1 MAQFKD
7 DKFTHI
13 KSDIEKLRKKPT
25 MYISYIGSRGALHLA
40 KEAINNAWDEAFS
53 NLSPCDDILIAYN
66 VTKNMI
72 TVQDNGRGIPFDQV
86 EIVSSYLQAGSNI
99 DKAKD
104 KENAAD
110 LAGDNGV
117 GLTAVNALSDF
128 LIFKIKRNGEL
139 GEFRFEDGILVD
151 KKFTTLIN
159 DERNSHGT
167 LISFVPSETYLKKC
181 NISAKELRDWINEVS
196 YTIPSNIRTRLL
208 IIDEEKNKVKEEE
221 FVHKNGIVDLM
232 DEMVKDKVIKTI
244 YLKQNFPEL
253 KTRSEIAFNISQ
265 GDTSDFT
272 KVISFC
278 NRVSTIEK
286 GTHVEAAKNAWCRA
300 ITKIADEIMTENDK
314 KKYKIQYDDCR
325 IGLAN
330 VTVLFTPTPLFTG
343 QTKQKVDNSALFK
356 PLVNQMYND
365 LIDYLHSNPS
375 EAKKIVTIVKN
386 SAKAR
391 QEVVKIRKSDYAR
404 MDSFE
409 AAVEKGFIDCL
420 YPKKGEIWALEGDSS
435 LNQFKGSRDYRY
447 QAGFKFKGNPK
458 NVYGLTIPQILANQ
472 EMKVWTKVLGAG
484 IGTDF
489 DIRKL
494 RYDKIILFP
503 DSDID
508 GYNIG
513 SLWSAYFLWVMPQ
526 VVQAGKLYRAIAPL
540 YMLYDKKHPYV
551 ISKNEYYELFA
562 DTVSK
567 NMRLVD
573 LDGNELNRKQ
583 MIDIISKNKDYYDEI
598 IALTRYYRTHN
609 EIIEFSLLY
618 YGMRDF
624 GKLLQQKFPDLRYH
638 ENEETI
644 DGEYKSVHQYI
655 TLGKSFKE
663 KCKRLYN
670 IIHDVNEGNIYY
682 RIIDKGEFLDGL
694 HSLGSFFIM
703 NQKYL
708 PSIDRRIKGIGELP
722 GEVLWETTLNP
733 KNRELLKLTCN
744 DLERE
749 LEIVRILHGS
759 DTDLRKE
766 MMKGYVFNKD
776 DIDT

>member
-1 MAQFKD
+1 MEKFKD
-7 DKFTHI
+7 DKFMHI

-53 NLSPCDDILIAYN
+53 NYSPCDDILIVYN
-66 VTKNMI
+66 TSKNMI

-117 GLTAVNALSDF
+117 GLTAVNALSDY

-139 GEFRFEDGILVD
+139 GEFRFEDGLLVD
-151 KKFTTLIN
+151 KKISKLTGKEKN
-159 DERNSHGT
+159 DHGT
-167 LISFVPSETYLKKC
+167 LISFIPSETYLKKC
-181 NISAKELRDWINEVS
+181 TINIKDLRDWINEIT

-208 IIDEEKNKVKEEE
+208 IMNDENDKVTEEE
-221 FVHKNGIVDLM
+221 FIHKNGIIDLI
-232 DEMVKDKVIKTI
+232 DDMVQDKVIKTI
-244 YLKQNFPEL
+244 YLKQDFPDI

-278 NRVSTIEK
+278 NRVSTIER

-300 ITKIADEIMTENDK
+300 ITKVADEIMTENEK
-314 KKYKIQYDDCR
+314 KKFKIQFDDCR

-343 QTKQKVDNSALFK
+343 QTKQKVDNSALYK

-365 LIDYLHSNPS
+365 LINYLHANPT
-375 EAKKIVTIVKN
+375 EAKKIITIVKN

-391 QEVVKIRKSDYAR
+391 QEVVKIRKSEYAR

-458 NVYGLTIPQILANQ
+458 NVYGLTIPQILANK
-472 EMKVWTKVLGAG
+472 EMKVWTRVLGAG
-484 IGTDF
+484 IGNDC
-489 DIRKL
+489 DIKKL

-540 YMLYDKKHPYV
+540 YMLYDKKHPY
-551 ISKNEYYELFA
+551 IMSKNEYYELFA
-562 DTVSK
+562 EIVSK
-567 NMRLVD
+567 NMKLVD
-573 LDGNELNRKQ
+573 LDGNELNHKQ
-583 MIDIISKNKDYYDEI
+583 MVEIISKNKDYYDEI
-598 IALTRYYRTHN
+598 VSLTRYYRTHN
-609 EIIEFSLLY
+609 EIIEFALLY

-624 GKLLQQKFPDLRYH
+624 GKILKNKFPNLTYH
-638 ENEETI
+638 QEEEFV

-655 TLGKSFKE
+655 VLGKTFKE

-670 IIHDVNEGNIYY
+670 IIHDINDGSIYY
-682 RIIDKGEFLDGL
+682 QIIDNGNKIDGL

-708 PSIDRRIKGIGELP
+708 PAIDRRIKGIGELP
-722 GEVLWETTLNP
+722 GEVLWSTTLNP
-733 KNRELLKLTCN
+733 KNRELIRLSCN

-749 LEIVRILHGS
+749 LEIVRILHGP
-759 DTDLRKE
+759 DTELRKKL
-766 MMKGYVFNKD
+766 MKDYIFNKE

>member
-1 MAQFKD
+1 MTQFKD
-7 DKFTHI
+7 DKFVHI

-53 NLSPCDDILIAYN
+53 NFSPCNDILIVYDAG
-66 VTKNMI
+66 KNMI
-72 TVQDNGRGIPFDQV
+72 TVQDNGRGIPFEQV

-117 GLTAVNALSDF
+117 GLTAVNALSDM
-128 LIFKIKRNGEL
+128 LIFKIKRNGEI
-139 GEFRFEDGILVD
+139 GEFKFEDGMLKD
-151 KKFTTLIN
+151 KKISKLPSKEKN
-159 DERNSHGT
+159 DHGT
-167 LISFVPSETYLKKC
+167 LVSFIPSETYLKKC
-181 NISAKELRDWINEVS
+181 NINVKDLRDWINEIT
-196 YTIPSNIRTRLL
+196 YTIPSNIRTRLV
-208 IIDEEKNKVKEEE
+208 IIDEKGKAKEEE

-244 YLKQNFPEL
+244 YLKQEFPDIR
-253 KTRSEIAFNISQ
+253 TRTEIAFNISQ

-272 KVISFC
+272 KVLSFC
-278 NRVSTIEK
+278 NRVATIER
-286 GTHVEAAKNAWCRA
+286 GTHVEAAKTAWCRA
-300 ITKIADEIMTENDK
+300 IAKIADELMTDNDK
-314 KKYKIQYDDCR
+314 KKYKIQFDDCR

-330 VTVLFTPTPLFTG
+330 ITVLFTPMPLFTG

-356 PLVNQMYND
+356 PLVTQMYND
-365 LIDYLHSNPS
+365 LIVYLHSNPS
-375 EAKKIVTIVKN
+375 EAKKIITIVKN

-391 QEVVKIRKSDYAR
+391 QETVKIRKSDYAR

-458 NVYGLTIPQILANQ
+458 NVYGLTIPQILANK
-472 EMKVWTKVLGAG
+472 EMKVWTRVLGAG

-489 DIRKL
+489 DIKKL

-526 VVQAGKLYRAIAPL
+526 IVQAGKLYRAIAPL
-540 YMLYDKKHPYV
+540 YMLYDKKHPY
-551 ISKNEYYELFA
+551 IMSKNEYYELFA
-562 DTVSK
+562 EIVSK
-567 NMRLVD
+567 NMKLVD
-573 LDGNELNRKQ
+573 LDGNELTRKQ
-583 MIDIISKNKDYYDEI
+583 MVEIISNNKDYYDEI

-609 EIIEFSLLY
+609 EIIEFALLY

-624 GKLLQQKFPDLRYH
+624 GKLLSNKFPNLKYH
-638 ENEETI
+638 ENEEMI

-655 TLGKSFKE
+655 MLGNTFKE

-670 IIHDVNEGNIYY
+670 IIHDINEGNIYY
-682 RIIDKGEFLDGL
+682 RIIDRGEYINGI

-708 PSIDRRIKGIGELP
+708 PAVDRRLKGNGELP
-722 GEVLWETTLNP
+722 AEILWETTLNP
-733 KNRELLKLTCN
+733 KNRELIKLTCS

-749 LEIVRILHGS
+749 LEVVRILHGP
-759 DTDLRKE
+759 DTELRKKL
-766 MMKGYVFNKD
+766 MKDYIFNKD